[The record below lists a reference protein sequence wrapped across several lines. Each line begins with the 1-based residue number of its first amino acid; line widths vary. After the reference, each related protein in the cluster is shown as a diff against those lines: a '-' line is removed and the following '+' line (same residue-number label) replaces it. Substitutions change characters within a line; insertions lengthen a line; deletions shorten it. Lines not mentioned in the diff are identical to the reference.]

1 MRKFKEFMKE
11 AIWRFRNK
19 FHFVITKINDFLERH
34 KLGFITRWP
43 GWLKAILYL
52 LPALFLLGVFTF
64 YPIFNSFIISFY
76 TGYNYQNNEFDSF
89 TFIGNYARVLQHAEF
104 RRAIGNT
111 AIIVVIS
118 VPITIMVSLLIAVAM
133 NAIKPL
139 KGFYQ
144 TIFFLPY
151 ITNSIAIG
159 LVFAYIFS
167 GNVLTINN
175 DALLGLANQV
185 IKAFGGKPMVYIERG
200 ATYWSAMAV
209 ILIYS
214 VWSGLAFKIIVF
226 LAGIQGIDKQYYQ
239 AAQIDGANKLRS
251 FSRITVPLLSPMI
264 FYILITSVIGA
275 FKTYTSIVAIIGVS
289 GRIQSPSGS
298 IDLRTIVFYI
308 YYYLDR
314 QAEDGYISLAAAAS
328 IIMFGFI
335 LVFTIIQ
342 LKVGKRRVHY

>member
-1 MRKFKEFMKE
+1 M
-11 AIWRFRNK
+11 
-19 FHFVITKINDFLERH
+19 
-34 KLGFITRWP
+34 
-43 GWLKAILYL
+43 
-52 LPALFLLGVFTF
+52 
-64 YPIFNSFIISFY
+64 NS
-76 TGYNYQNNEFDSF
+76 
-89 TFIGNYARVLQHAEF
+89 
-104 RRAIGNT
+104 
-111 AIIVVIS
+111 
-118 VPITIMVSLLIAVAM
+118 
-133 NAIKPL
+133 IKPL

-151 ITNSIAIG
+151 VTNSIAIG

-175 DALLGLANQV
+175 DALLGLANQI
-185 IKAFGGKPMVYIERG
+185 IKAFGGQPMAFIERG
-200 ATYWSAMAV
+200 ATYWSARTV

-239 AAQIDGANKLRS
+239 AAQIDGANKIRS

-298 IDLRTIVFYI
+298 LDLRTIVFYI

-335 LVFTIIQ
+335 LIFTVVQ
-342 LKVGKRRVHY
+342 LQVGKRRVHY

>member
-19 FHFVITKINDFLERH
+19 FHFVMTKINDFLERH

-52 LPALFLLGVFTF
+52 LPALLLLGVFTF
-64 YPIFNSFIISFY
+64 YPIINSFIISFY
-76 TGYNYQNNEFDSF
+76 TGYNYQTNQFDSF
-89 TFIGNYARVLQHAEF
+89 TFVGNYARVLRHDEF
-104 RRAIGNT
+104 RRAIVNT
-111 AIIVVIS
+111 GIIVLIS
-118 VPITIMVSLLIAVAM
+118 VPITIIVSLLIAVAM

-167 GNVLTINN
+167 GNILTVNN
-175 DALLGLANQV
+175 PALLGLANQV
-185 IKAFGGKPMVYIERG
+185 IKAFGGEPMVFIERG
-200 ATYWSAMAV
+200 ATYWSAMLV

-226 LAGIQGIDKQYYQ
+226 LAGIQNIDKQYYQ
-239 AAQIDGANKLRS
+239 AAQIDGANKIRS

-264 FYILITSVIGA
+264 FYILITSVIGV

-298 IDLRTIVFYI
+298 LDLRTIVFYI
-308 YYYLDR
+308 YYYLER

-335 LVFTIIQ
+335 LVFTIVQ
-342 LKVGKRRVHY
+342 LQVGKRRVHY